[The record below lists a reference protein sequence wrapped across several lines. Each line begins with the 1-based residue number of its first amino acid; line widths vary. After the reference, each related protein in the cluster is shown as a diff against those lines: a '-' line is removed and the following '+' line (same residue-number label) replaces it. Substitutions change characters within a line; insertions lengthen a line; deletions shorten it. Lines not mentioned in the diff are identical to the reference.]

1 MRLIYEKTNII
12 CKAAD
17 NHNIIIGVLGNAR
30 YAVILSMLLG
40 KVSTPVDEKEY
51 FVSLPEWQRL
61 AVINRTEY
69 SG

>member
-40 KVSTPVDEKEY
+40 KVSTPVDERNI
-51 FVSLPEWQRL
+51 L
-61 AVINRTEY
+61 
-69 SG
+69 